1 MNIFYSNET
10 LFVDLFGEVEIKKV
24 RNKVFSILNEYN
36 ISNLEIN
43 VKEVFEYKSGTIR
56 DLKNDY
62 SRMYKGKFKI
72 TK

>member
-10 LFVDLFGEVEIKKV
+10 LFVDLFGEVEINKV

-56 DLKNDY
+56 DLTNDY
-62 SRMYKGKFKI
+62 HRMYKGKFKI